1 MTQLTLEPLMFLP
14 ILKSRIWGGDKLEKL
29 LNKNTKEDHIGES
42 WEISD
47 VEGDVSIVT
56 DGPFRVMRLSD
67 LVEQY
72 KDEFLGGHNF
82 ERFGS
87 KFPLLIKFI
96 DAKTDLSIQ
105 LHPNDELAFSR
116 HNSFGKNEMW
126 YIMQADEQAKI
137 IVDFNQPMNAA
148 VYQQHLED
156 GTLPSV
162 MNYEQVSPGDAFM
175 IDVGRVHAIGG
186 GVMLAEIKQTSD
198 VTYRLYDWNRLD
210 DSGRPRELHTDLAL
224 EAINFEL
231 PKNFRRGYNKSFN
244 ASTPIVECPYFSCN
258 YLEINEKIEIIN
270 KFDSFLIYICIEGD
284 LTVNFNNNKWNLV
297 QGQTLLIPA
306 AVAGFEFETS
316 YAKLLEVYV

>member
-1 MTQLTLEPLMFLP
+1 MFTP
-14 ILKSRIWGGDKLEKL
+14 ILKSRIWGGNKLRHL
-29 LNKNTKEDHIGES
+29 LNKNTNEHQIGES

-47 VEGDVSIVT
+47 VKGDVSVVT
-56 DGPFRVMRLSD
+56 GGSFHGMSLSD

-72 KDEFLGGHNF
+72 KDELLGRHNF

-96 DAKTDLSIQ
+96 DARTDLSIQ
-105 LHPNDELAFSR
+105 LHPDDKLALSR

-137 IVDFNQPMNAA
+137 IVDFNQCMNPSS
-148 VYQQHLED
+148 YQKHLDE

-162 MNYEQVSPGDAFM
+162 MNYEQVSPGDVFM
-175 IDVGRVHAIGG
+175 IDVGRVHAIGA
-186 GVMLAEIKQTSD
+186 GVMLAEIQQTSD
-198 VTYRLYDWNRLD
+198 VTYRLFDWNRLD
-210 DSGRPRELHTDLAL
+210 NSGCPRELHTDLAL

-231 PKNFRRGYNKSFN
+231 PMNFRKTYDKSFN
-244 ASTPIVECPYFSCN
+244 RSNPIVECPYFSCN
-258 YLEINEKIEIIN
+258 YLEINDKIEIIN
-270 KFDSFLIYICIEGD
+270 KYDSFLIFICIEGD
-284 LTVNFNNNKWNLV
+284 LTVNFNQNKWNLV

-306 AVAGFEFETS
+306 AVTSFEIDTS